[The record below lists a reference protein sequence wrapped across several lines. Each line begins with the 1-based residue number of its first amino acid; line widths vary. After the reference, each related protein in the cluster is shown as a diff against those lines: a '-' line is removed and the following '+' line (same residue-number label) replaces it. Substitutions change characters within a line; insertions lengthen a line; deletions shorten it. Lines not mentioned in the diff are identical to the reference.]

1 MESLKYSLASLKF
14 LIIDYVIK
22 ISKVS
27 IQLKIKWNEPKE
39 KTEVWLEVAY
49 VIYIIDCSEF

>member
-1 MESLKYSLASLKF
+1 MESLKYSLASSKF

-27 IQLKIKWNEPKE
+27 NQLKIKRNEPKE

-49 VIYIIDCSEF
+49 VIYIVDYSEF